1 MALPCIVFIILF
13 SYIPLFGWSY
23 AFIKYKP
30 TLSIFES
37 ELVGLKNFIKIFT
50 DMEMLPSL
58 RNTLMFSFLGL
69 LTSPIPAIFAIIMS
83 EMKSRAYQKVIQ
95 TVTTFPNFISW
106 IVVYAFSL
114 IIFSVD
120 DGILNK
126 VFLNIGLIDKPLNLL
141 IDANITWYL
150 QTSFGL
156 WKGLGFSAII
166 YFAAIAGID
175 QELYDAA
182 SVDGAGRF
190 RKIWHIKIPGI
201 APTFIVMFLLG
212 IGSILSSSF
221 DQLYVFRNARVN
233 ETIQTI
239 DLYVY
244 KIGIENGNYS
254 FATAVGIIKTFI
266 SLLLLSGANLMAKRV
281 MGRSII

>member
-1 MALPCIVFIILF
+1 
-13 SYIPLFGWSY
+13 
-23 AFIKYKP
+23 
-30 TLSIFES
+30 
-37 ELVGLKNFIKIFT
+37 
-50 DMEMLPSL
+50 MEMLPSL